1 MDFFSILTM
10 IGGLALFLYGMHVLG
25 EGLSKASGGRMEQ
38 ILEKLTSGK
47 WKAVLL
53 GAGVTAVIQS
63 SSATTVMVVG
73 FVNSGIMKLSNAIGV
88 IMGANVGTTVTSWLL
103 SLTGIESSNFFVQ
116 LLKPTSFSPVLAII
130 GVGFLLFSPKDKY
143 KNAATIMIGFAVLMF
158 GMETM
163 SGAVKPL
170 ADVPEFRNLLLV
182 FSNPVLG
189 MLAGMILTAIIQ
201 SSSASVGIL
210 QALCATGSVSYG
222 TALPIIMGQNIGTC
236 VTALLSSVGTSKNA
250 RRAAI
255 VHLYFNLIGTIAF
268 MIVFYLLN
276 AIIGFAFMDAAAQ
289 PFGIAVIHTV
299 FNVFATCLLLP
310 FARLL
315 EKLAYL
321 TIKEDASEH
330 MLVRYIDED
339 IKVLDSRFMNNPAVA
354 MEQCRRVISHMADT
368 ARDSFNK
375 AVSLLDGY
383 KEEVAENVIQMEKD
397 VDRYE
402 DVLGTYLLKLTGR
415 ELSERD
421 SQSLTLY
428 LHSIGDFERIS
439 DHAVSIA
446 NAYEEMARKEMHFS
460 NKAQEE
466 LEIFTKAIRQII
478 ETSFKVFNEEDT
490 TLAYEVEVLQAVVE
504 DLSAEVRKRHVKR
517 LRKGKCTIELGFL
530 LLDIVTSYE
539 RIAAHCMHI
548 AVSMVQVRE
557 DSLEMHGYN
566 EEIKERDSERFR
578 RLYESYYQKYALPD
592 KSAKKES
599 KTSLQAVED

>member
-1 MDFFSILTM
+1 MDFFSILSM
-10 IGGLALFLYGMHVLG
+10 IGGLALFLYGMHVMG

-38 ILEKLTSGK
+38 ILEKLTSGT

-88 IMGANVGTTVTSWLL
+88 IMGANIGTTVTSWLL
-103 SLTGIESSNFFVQ
+103 SLTGIESGNFFVQ
-116 LLKPTSFSPVLAII
+116 LLKPTSFSPILAII
-130 GVGFLLFSPKDKY
+130 GVGFLLFSKKDRY
-143 KNAATIMIGFAVLMF
+143 KNAAAIMVGFAVLMF

-163 SGAVKPL
+163 SSAVEPL
-170 ADVPEFRNLLLV
+170 ADVPEFRNILLV
-182 FSNPVLG
+182 FSNPILG
-189 MLAGMILTAIIQ
+189 LIAGMVLTAVIQ

-210 QALCATGSVSYG
+210 QALCATGSVSYK

-236 VTALLSSVGTSKNA
+236 VTALLSSIGTSKNA

-255 VHLYFNLIGTIAF
+255 VHLYFNLIGTIVF
-268 MIVFYLLN
+268 MIAFYGLN
-276 AIIGFAFMDAAAQ
+276 ALIGFTFMNTSAG
-289 PFGIAVIHTV
+289 PLGIAVMHTV

-310 FARLL
+310 FSGLL

-330 MLVRYIDED
+330 MAVRYIDED
-339 IKVLDSRFMNNPAVA
+339 IKMLDSRFMNNPAVA

-368 ARDSFNK
+368 AKESYNR

-383 KEEVAENVIQMEKD
+383 DEETAAGVIQMEKD

-402 DVLGTYLLKLTGR
+402 DVLGTYLLKLTGK

-446 NAYEEMARKEMHFS
+446 KSYEEMAAKEMRFS
-460 NKAQEE
+460 SKAQEE
-466 LEIFTKAIRQII
+466 LKVFTKAIQKII
-478 ETSFKVFNEEDT
+478 SASLKVFTEEDT
-490 TLAYEVEVLQAVVE
+490 SLAYEVEVLQAVVE
-504 DLSAEVRKRHVKR
+504 DLSVEVRKRHVKR

-530 LLDIVTSYE
+530 LSDIVTSYE
-539 RIAAHCMHI
+539 RIAAHCVHI
-548 AVSMVQVRE
+548 AVNMVQVRY

-566 EEIKERDSERFR
+566 EEIRERDTEKFY
-578 RLYESYYQKYALPD
+578 RLYESYFQEYSLPG
-592 KSAKKES
+592 KE
-599 KTSLQAVED
+599 KNRKDEEDR

>member
-38 ILEKLTSGK
+38 VLEKLTSGK

-88 IMGANVGTTVTSWLL
+88 IMGANIGTTITSWLL
-103 SLTGIESSNFFVQ
+103 GLTGIESDNFFIQ

-130 GVGFLLFSPKDKY
+130 GVGFLLFSKKDKY
-143 KNAATIMIGFAVLMF
+143 KNAATIMIGFSVLMF
-158 GMETM
+158 GIETM
-163 SGAVKPL
+163 SDAVKPL
-170 ADVPEFRNLLLV
+170 ADVPEFRNFLLV
-182 FSNPVLG
+182 FSNPILG
-189 MLAGMILTAIIQ
+189 MIAGLILTAIIQ

-210 QALCATGSVSYG
+210 QALCATGSLSYA

-236 VTALLSSVGTSKNA
+236 VTALLSSIGTSKNA

-255 VHLYFNLIGTIAF
+255 VHLYFNLIGTVVF
-268 MIVFYLLN
+268 MIVFYGLN
-276 AIIGFAFMDAAAQ
+276 ALIGFSFMNVSAE
-289 PFGIAVIHTV
+289 PFGIAVIHTI

-310 FARLL
+310 FSQLL

-321 TIKEDASEH
+321 TIKEDVSEH
-330 MLVRYIDED
+330 IAVRYIDED
-339 IKVLDSRFMNNPAVA
+339 IKVLDSRFMNNPALA
-354 MEQCRRVISHMADT
+354 MEQCRRVIFHMADT
-368 ARDSFNK
+368 VKQSYDQ
-375 AVSLLDGY
+375 AVGLLEGY
-383 KEEVAENVIQMEKD
+383 NEEVVSGVVQMEKD
-397 VDRYE
+397 ADRYE

-421 SQSLTLY
+421 SQALTLY
-428 LHSIGDFERIS
+428 LQSIGDFERIS

-446 NAYEEMARKEMHFS
+446 MSYDKMEQKEMHFS
-460 NKAQEE
+460 SKAQEE
-466 LEIFTKAIRQII
+466 LRIFTKAIHRII
-478 ETSFKVFNEEDT
+478 DTSFRSFQENDISLV
-490 TLAYEVEVLQAVVE
+490 YEVEALQAVVD
-504 DLSAEVRKRHVKR
+504 DLSVEVRKRHVKR

-530 LLDIVTSYE
+530 LSDIVTGYE
-539 RIAAHCMHI
+539 RIAAHCVHL
-548 AVSMVQVRE
+548 VVNMVQIQE

-566 EEIKERDSERFR
+566 EEIREQDADKLHQLYDRF
-578 RLYESYYQKYALPD
+578 YAEYALPV
-592 KSAKKES
+592 KEKNKKD
-599 KTSLQAVED
+599 VEDR

>member
-47 WKAVLL
+47 VKAVLL

-88 IMGANVGTTVTSWLL
+88 IMGANVGTTITSWLL
-103 SLTGIESSNFFVQ
+103 SMAGIESSNFFIQ

-130 GVGFLLFSPKDKY
+130 GVGFLLFSQKDKY
-143 KNAATIMIGFAVLMF
+143 KSAATIMIGFAVLMF
-158 GMETM
+158 GMDTM
-163 SGAVKPL
+163 SSAVKPL
-170 ADVPEFRNLLLV
+170 ADVPEFRNLLLL

-189 MLAGMILTAIIQ
+189 MLAGLVLTAIIQ

-236 VTALLSSVGTSKNA
+236 VTALLSAVGTSKNA
-250 RRAAI
+250 KRAAI
-255 VHLYFNLIGTIAF
+255 VHLYFNLIGTIVF
-268 MIVFYLLN
+268 MIVFYTIN
-276 AIIGFAFMDAAAQ
+276 TFVEFAFMDYAAR
-289 PFGIAVIHTV
+289 PFGIAVIHSI
-299 FNVFATCLLLP
+299 FNIFATCLLLP
-310 FARLL
+310 FSKWL

-330 MLVRYIDED
+330 VSVRYIDED
-339 IKVLDSRFMNNPAVA
+339 IKVLDSRFMNNPALA

-368 ARDSFNK
+368 AKESYNK
-375 AVSLLDGY
+375 AVSLLEGY
-383 KEEVAENVIQMEKD
+383 EEETVARVIQMEED

-402 DVLGTYLLKLTGR
+402 DVLGTYMLKLTGR
-415 ELSERD
+415 ELSDRD

-446 NAYEEMARKEMHFS
+446 KACEEMAHKQMQFS

-466 LEIFTKAIRQII
+466 LIIFTQAIQQII
-478 ETSFKVFNEEDT
+478 ATSLKVFNEEDT
-490 TLAYEVEVLQAVVE
+490 SLAYEVEALQAVVE
-504 DLSAEVRKRHVKR
+504 DLSVEVRKRHVKR

-530 LLDIVTSYE
+530 LSDIVTSYE

-548 AVSMVQVRE
+548 AVNMVQVRE

-566 EEIKERDSERFR
+566 EEIREQNTDKYRHF
-578 RLYESYYQKYALPD
+578 YESYLQKYALPV
-592 KSAKKES
+592 KSIKRE
-599 KTSLQAVED
+599 

>member
-38 ILEKLTSGK
+38 VLEKLTSGK

-88 IMGANVGTTVTSWLL
+88 IMGANIGTTITSWLL
-103 SLTGIESSNFFVQ
+103 GLTGIESDNFFIQ

-130 GVGFLLFSPKDKY
+130 GVGFLLFSKKDKY
-143 KNAATIMIGFAVLMF
+143 KNAATIMIGFSVLMF

-163 SGAVKPL
+163 SAAVKPL
-170 ADVPEFRNLLLV
+170 ADVPEFRNFLLV

-189 MLAGMILTAIIQ
+189 MIAGLILTAIIQ

-210 QALCATGSVSYG
+210 QALCATGSLSYA

-236 VTALLSSVGTSKNA
+236 VTALLSSIGTSKNA

-255 VHLYFNLIGTIAF
+255 VHLYFNVIGTVVF
-268 MIVFYLLN
+268 MIVFYSLN
-276 AIIGFAFMDAAAQ
+276 ALIGFSFMSVSAE
-289 PFGIAVIHTV
+289 PFGIAVIHTI

-310 FARLL
+310 FSQLL

-321 TIKEDASEH
+321 TIQEDASEH
-330 MLVRYIDED
+330 IAVRYIDED
-339 IKVLDSRFMNNPAVA
+339 IKVLDSRFMNNPALA
-354 MEQCRRVISHMADT
+354 MEQCRRVIFHMADT
-368 ARDSFNK
+368 VKQSYDQ
-375 AVSLLDGY
+375 AVGLLEGY
-383 KEEVAENVIQMEKD
+383 NEEVVAGVVQMEKD

-421 SQSLTLY
+421 SQALTLY
-428 LHSIGDFERIS
+428 LQSIGDFERIS

-446 NAYEEMARKEMHFS
+446 LSYDKMEQKEMHFS
-460 NKAQEE
+460 SKAQEE
-466 LEIFTKAIRQII
+466 LRIFTKAIHRII
-478 ETSFKVFNEEDT
+478 DTSFRSFQENDISLV
-490 TLAYEVEVLQAVVE
+490 YEVEALQAVVD
-504 DLSAEVRKRHVKR
+504 DLSVEVRKRHVKR

-530 LLDIVTSYE
+530 LSDIVTGYE
-539 RIAAHCMHI
+539 RIAAHCVHL
-548 AVSMVQVRE
+548 VVNMVQIQE

-566 EEIKERDSERFR
+566 EEIREQDADKLHQLYDRFFA
-578 RLYESYYQKYALPD
+578 EYALPV
-592 KSAKKES
+592 KEKNKKD
-599 KTSLQAVED
+599 VEDR

>member
-38 ILEKLTSGK
+38 VLEKLTSGK

-88 IMGANVGTTVTSWLL
+88 IMGANIGTTITSWLL
-103 SLTGIESSNFFVQ
+103 GLTGIESDNFFIQ

-130 GVGFLLFSPKDKY
+130 GVGFLLFSKKDKY
-143 KNAATIMIGFAVLMF
+143 KNAATIMIGFSVLMF

-163 SGAVKPL
+163 SDAVKPL
-170 ADVPEFRNLLLV
+170 ADVPEFRNFLLV
-182 FSNPVLG
+182 FSNPILG
-189 MLAGMILTAIIQ
+189 MIAGLILTAIIQ

-210 QALCATGSVSYG
+210 QALCATGSLSYA

-236 VTALLSSVGTSKNA
+236 VTALLSSIGTSKNA

-255 VHLYFNLIGTIAF
+255 VHLYFNLIGTVVF
-268 MIVFYLLN
+268 MIVFYGLN
-276 AIIGFAFMDAAAQ
+276 ALIGFSFMNVSAE
-289 PFGIAVIHTV
+289 PFGIAVIHTI

-310 FARLL
+310 FSQLL

-321 TIKEDASEH
+321 TIKEDISEH
-330 MLVRYIDED
+330 IAVRYIDED
-339 IKVLDSRFMNNPAVA
+339 IKVLDSRFMNNPALA
-354 MEQCRRVISHMADT
+354 MEQCRRVIFHMADT
-368 ARDSFNK
+368 VKQSYEQ
-375 AVSLLDGY
+375 AVGLLEGY
-383 KEEVAENVIQMEKD
+383 NEEVVSGVVQMEKD

-421 SQSLTLY
+421 SQALTLY
-428 LHSIGDFERIS
+428 LQSIGDFERIS

-446 NAYEEMARKEMHFS
+446 MSYDKMEQKEMHFS
-460 NKAQEE
+460 SKAQEE
-466 LEIFTKAIRQII
+466 LRIFTKAIHRII
-478 ETSFKVFNEEDT
+478 DTSFRSFQENDISLV
-490 TLAYEVEVLQAVVE
+490 YEVEALQAVVD
-504 DLSAEVRKRHVKR
+504 DLSVEVRKRHVKR

-530 LLDIVTSYE
+530 LSDIVTGYE
-539 RIAAHCMHI
+539 RIAAHCVHL
-548 AVSMVQVRE
+548 VVNMVQIQE

-566 EEIKERDSERFR
+566 EEIREQDADKLHQLYDRF
-578 RLYESYYQKYALPD
+578 YAEYALPV
-592 KSAKKES
+592 KEKNKKD
-599 KTSLQAVED
+599 VEDR